1 MGAHGIK
8 IEYRQSFDRQHSL
21 IELIIVDT
29 YLTDNK
35 NNNNNNNNYNNNFF
49 KESGIQEYEIL
60 FFLTCFLFNI
70 RNGFVMTLFKTL
82 DCLQEL
88 LTASQPQGMYLRNRY

>member
-8 IEYRQSFDRQHSL
+8 IEYRESFDRQHSL

-29 YLTDNK
+29 YLTDN
-35 NNNNNNNNYNNNFF
+35 NNNIIFF
-49 KESGIQEYEIL
+49 KELGIQEYEIL

-70 RNGFVMTLFKTL
+70 RDGFVMT
-82 DCLQEL
+82 
-88 LTASQPQGMYLRNRY
+88 

>member
-1 MGAHGIK
+1 MGARGIK

-29 YLTDNK
+29 YLTDN
-35 NNNNNNNNYNNNFF
+35 NNNIIFF
-49 KESGIQEYEIL
+49 KELGIQEYEIL

-70 RNGFVMTLFKTL
+70 RDGFVMT
-82 DCLQEL
+82 
-88 LTASQPQGMYLRNRY
+88 

>member
-29 YLTDNK
+29 YLTDN
-35 NNNNNNNNYNNNFF
+35 NNNNNNNTTTNNNNNNFLKNQKF
-49 KESGIQEYEIL
+49 
-60 FFLTCFLFNI
+60 
-70 RNGFVMTLFKTL
+70 RNTRFYSF
-82 DCLQEL
+82 
-88 LTASQPQGMYLRNRY
+88 

>member
-29 YLTDNK
+29 YLTDN
-35 NNNNNNNNYNNNFF
+35 NNNNNNNNNKNNNIIFF
-49 KESGIQEYEIL
+49 NEGIRPRKL
-60 FFLTCFLFNI
+60 
-70 RNGFVMTLFKTL
+70 
-82 DCLQEL
+82 
-88 LTASQPQGMYLRNRY
+88 

>member
-29 YLTDNK
+29 YLTDN
-35 NNNNNNNNYNNNFF
+35 NNNNNNNNDNNNFL
-49 KESGIQEYEIL
+49 KNQE
-60 FFLTCFLFNI
+60 F
-70 RNGFVMTLFKTL
+70 RNTRFYSF
-82 DCLQEL
+82 
-88 LTASQPQGMYLRNRY
+88 

>member
-29 YLTDNK
+29 YLTDN
-35 NNNNNNNNYNNNFF
+35 NNNNNNNDNNNFL
-49 KESGIQEYEIL
+49 KNQE
-60 FFLTCFLFNI
+60 F
-70 RNGFVMTLFKTL
+70 RNTRFYSF
-82 DCLQEL
+82 
-88 LTASQPQGMYLRNRY
+88 

>member
-29 YLTDNK
+29 YQTDNNNNNNS
-35 NNNNNNNNYNNNFF
+35 NNNNNNNNNNFLKNQEFRNTRFYSF
-49 KESGIQEYEIL
+49 KL
-60 FFLTCFLFNI
+60 VFFLISGTDL
-70 RNGFVMTLFKTL
+70 
-82 DCLQEL
+82 
-88 LTASQPQGMYLRNRY
+88 